1 MKKHLSNN
9 NGIAAI
15 YLAIIILAACA
26 FVGLA
31 IDIGYMYVVKTQL
44 QNAADAG
51 ALAGAAKLDGS
62 ALTTQTIARQEAQKF
77 TLTNKAG
84 GVSVTTD
91 LNSSN
96 SKDGDIVLGVYDGVN
111 FSETIGTNP
120 VTGRPQIANAVKVV
134 TRRTGE
140 TGTGIALN
148 NPVQTFIAKVVG
160 IDHMG
165 VTASAIAGRPF
176 GPAAPITM
184 CVDGTKLP
192 AAPGPPPVYQN
203 YYFKE
208 SKPPTPLPAQGIAW
222 TELQE
227 VMSTNFGP
235 DSDIAKLIRGE
246 MAPPDV
252 CGKYIASNN
261 AGSQQIMKV
270 LDDEFKLQAASSGLG
285 YWDTVIT
292 IVNEDK
298 NGVPGGCPP
307 GLSSK
312 DPHRV
317 VGYAYVRIT
326 NVDLNPN
333 PGITIN
339 LIDFVACSELETK
352 LGLKP
357 KLYR

>member
-1 MKKHLSNN
+1 MLKLMSNN
-9 NGIAAI
+9 KGIAAI
-15 YLAIIILAACA
+15 YLAIIIFAVCA
-26 FVGLA
+26 IVGLA
-31 IDIGYMYVVKTQL
+31 VDVGYMYVAKTQL

-51 ALAGAAKLDGS
+51 ALAGASKLDGS
-62 ALTTQTIARQEAQKF
+62 ASTAQTLTRQEAQKF
-77 TLTNKAG
+77 TLENKAG
-84 GVSVTTD
+84 GVSIATD
-91 LNSSN
+91 LNTTN
-96 SKDGDIVLGVYDGVN
+96 SKDGDIVLGVYDGVK

-134 TRRTGE
+134 ARRTGE
-140 TGTGIALN
+140 TGTGIASN
-148 NPVQTFIAKVVG
+148 NPIQTFIAKAVG
-160 IDHMG
+160 INEMG
-165 VTASAIAGRPF
+165 VRASAIAGRPF

-184 CVDGTKLP
+184 CVDGTMLP
-192 AAPGPPPVYQN
+192 ASPGPPPVYQN

-246 MAPPDV
+246 MTPPEV

-270 LDDEFKLQAASSGLG
+270 LDDKFKLEATSTGLG

-339 LIDFVACSELETK
+339 LIDYVSCSELETK
-352 LGLKP
+352 LGFSP
-357 KLYR
+357 KLYK